1 MIIKYILIC
10 IAISS
15 YVSQFNSIIMIARTL
30 TNIFPEHTPN
40 SKSQNQK
47 IQNPYTAQISS

>member
-1 MIIKYILIC
+1 MITKYILIY

-30 TNIFPEHTPN
+30 TKSFPEHTLN
-40 SKSQNQK
+40 SELQNQK
-47 IQNPYTAQISS
+47 IQNPYTD